1 MRVFSAIAISVG
13 MLAAGARSQTS
24 NEQGAIRITRSR
36 AQPPQSAPADQ
47 FIGNARLDSSFESN
61 APARM
66 SAPEF
71 VFETGARTAWHT
83 HSLGQLLI
91 VTAGTG
97 RVQRWGDP
105 VDEIRQGDV
114 VWIPPGQKHWH
125 GAAPN
130 SAMTHTA
137 IAEMLDGKAVD
148 WMELVSDAQYNA
160 PLRGR
165 QRRRTPP
172 RGRDRLKLRSARA
185 PRPQSGPDHRRH
197 ALRRHLGAIRTLQA

>member
-66 SAPEF
+66 SGARV

-160 PLRGR
+160 PLRG
-165 QRRRTPP
+165 QTAPANAA
-172 RGRDRLKLRSARA
+172 AR
-185 PRPQSGPDHRRH
+185 P
-197 ALRRHLGAIRTLQA
+197 